1 MSYTLKADCVMSASL
16 PPVLLMDKFNNA
28 SVRKHAS
35 LRGKEEKGM
44 NSKKAK
50 AIRRAVKMMAAQ
62 GKIKTEG
69 YAQRSDTGA
78 IVARGERGA
87 YQRLKKVV
95 K

>member
-1 MSYTLKADCVMSASL
+1 MAKSSNK
-16 PPVLLMDKFNNA
+16 NA
-28 SVRKHAS
+28 NTPSKPLGR
-35 LRGKEEKGM
+35 EEKDM

-50 AIRRAVKMMAAQ
+50 AIRKAVMMMAAQ

-78 IVARGERGA
+78 IVARGQRGA
-87 YQRLKKVV
+87 YQLLKKVV

>member
-1 MSYTLKADCVMSASL
+1 M
-16 PPVLLMDKFNNA
+16 NA
-28 SVRKHAS
+28 KRV
-35 LRGKEEKGM
+35 
-44 NSKKAK
+44 K
-50 AIRRAVKMMAAQ
+50 AIRRAIKMMVAQ

>member
-1 MSYTLKADCVMSASL
+1 
-16 PPVLLMDKFNNA
+16 
-28 SVRKHAS
+28 
-35 LRGKEEKGM
+35 M

-78 IVARGERGA
+78 IVARGQRGA
-87 YQRLKKVV
+87 YQLLKKVV